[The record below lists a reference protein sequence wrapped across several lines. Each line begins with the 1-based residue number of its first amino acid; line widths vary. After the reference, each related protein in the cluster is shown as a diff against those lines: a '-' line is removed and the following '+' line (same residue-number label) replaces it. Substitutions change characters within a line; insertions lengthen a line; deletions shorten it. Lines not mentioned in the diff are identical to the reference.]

1 MKSIFI
7 TGGTTGIGWDLA
19 KLYLQEGN
27 RVAVCGR
34 NLQKLAP
41 EAKDFSHL
49 KTYEVSVTDAP
60 KLREAIED
68 FAKDGLDVMIANAG
82 ISHGSKSRWPDEAV
96 TKQIF
101 ETNVMGTLN
110 AFFPAMDIFK
120 AKKKGHLVTIASV
133 AGFVGLPGAS
143 AYSASKG
150 ALIHLGESFALDLP
164 AWGIDTTTICPGFI
178 DTPLTRQNDH
188 PMPFLMPSVE
198 GAKRIK
204 NAIDNKKALFVF
216 PKRMAL
222 VIHLLRRIPRGLYRF
237 IMKLPFADYSK
248 HEEVV

>member
-19 KLYLQEGN
+19 KLYLEEGN

-34 NLQKLAP
+34 NLSKLAP
-41 EAKDFSHL
+41 ESKSFPNLS
-49 KTYEVSVTDAP
+49 TFEVSVTDAP
-60 KLREAIED
+60 KLRSCIEE
-68 FAKDGLDVMIANAG
+68 FAKDGLDIVVANAG
-82 ISHGSKSRWPDEAV
+82 ISHGSKSRWPDEMV

-101 ETNVMGTLN
+101 DTNVQGTLN

-120 AKKKGHLVTIASV
+120 AKKSGQLVSIASV

-150 ALIHLGESFALDLP
+150 ALIHLGESLALDLP
-164 AWGIDTTTICPGFI
+164 NWGIHTTTICPGFI

-188 PMPFLMPSVE
+188 PMPFLMPSIE
-198 GAKRIK
+198 GARRIK
-204 NAIDNKKALFVF
+204 KAIDRKATLYVF

-222 VIHLLRRIPRGLYRF
+222 VIHCLRRMPRFLYRF
-237 IMKLPFADYSK
+237 IMKLPFADYSR
-248 HEEVV
+248 HVEE